1 LLKVADAGPDY
12 LTLAEDAR
20 VALLQHELSH
30 ARPLRSVYASY
41 SDETARE
48 LAIADRVAALKHIFG
63 DRAVANYVISK
74 AASVSDLLETA
85 LLMKEAGLLVPGPAP
100 AASLRIIP
108 LFETIEDLRRSV
120 TIMGAYF
127 DAPAAQAMI
136 AGQGGL
142 QEIMIGYSDSNKDG
156 GYVTSNWEIYSGIS
170 RLVALGNKRGIK
182 MRFFHGRGG
191 AVGRGGGSSFDAIR
205 ALPAGASAHGLRI
218 TEQGEV
224 VASKYGDPRIGRANL
239 ETIVTAALLAEQDQR
254 SDAADSEA
262 GPIFSDLSGAAYN
275 AYRELVYGTPGFESY
290 FRQATPL
297 LEIADLKIGSRPA
310 SRSQS
315 PRIEDLRAI
324 PWVFSWSQA
333 RVMLPGWYGFG
344 TAAKKVGI
352 ETLKPLYSRS
362 AFLRTMMANMEMV
375 LAKSN
380 MGIARRYAGLAE
392 DRSLAGQIAD
402 RIEQE
407 WTLTRDA
414 MLEISGQNLLLE
426 RNPRLAESIQ
436 SRLPYVDALN
446 HLQLDLLRR
455 RRAGDASAD
464 VHDGIHMSINGISAS
479 LRNSG

>member
-1 LLKVADAGPDY
+1 
-12 LTLAEDAR
+12 
-20 VALLQHELSH
+20 
-30 ARPLRSVYASY
+30 
-41 SDETARE
+41 
-48 LAIADRVAALKHIFG
+48 
-63 DRAVANYVISK
+63 
-74 AASVSDLLETA
+74 
-85 LLMKEAGLLVPGPAP
+85 
-100 AASLRIIP
+100 
-108 LFETIEDLRRSV
+108 
-120 TIMGAYF
+120 
-127 DAPAAQAMI
+127 
-136 AGQGGL
+136 
-142 QEIMIGYSDSNKDG
+142 
-156 GYVTSNWEIYSGIS
+156 
-170 RLVALGNKRGIK
+170 
-182 MRFFHGRGG
+182 
-191 AVGRGGGSSFDAIR
+191 
-205 ALPAGASAHGLRI
+205 
-218 TEQGEV
+218 
-224 VASKYGDPRIGRANL
+224 VASIYGDPRFGRANL
-239 ETIVTAALLAEQDQR
+239 ETIVTADLLAEQDQR
-254 SDAADSEA
+254 PDAADGEA
-262 GPIFSDLSGAAYN
+262 GSIFSELSGAAYN
-275 AYRELVYGTPGFESY
+275 AYRALVYGTAGFESY

-344 TAAKKVGI
+344 TAANKVGI
-352 ETLKPLYSRS
+352 ATLKPLYNRS

-392 DRSLAGQIAD
+392 DRHLAGQIAD

-414 MLEISGQNLLLE
+414 MLEISGQSLLLE
-426 RNPRLAESIQ
+426 RSPRLAESIQ